1 MSEARRIA
9 VQFAHSLG
17 FTQDQSGKVAIVAT
31 EIANN
36 LANHAIEGELLI
48 SSYGKSL
55 ELLSVDRGPGMRLEA
70 CLEDGYST
78 AGTPGTG
85 LGAIRRLADR
95 SMLIPFQPERF

>member
-36 LANHAIEGELLI
+36 LANHASRAN
-48 SSYGKSL
+48 SSSAL
-55 ELLSVDRGPGMRLEA
+55 WQI
-70 CLEDGYST
+70 
-78 AGTPGTG
+78 AGAVIG
-85 LGAIRRLADR
+85 
-95 SMLIPFQPERF
+95 